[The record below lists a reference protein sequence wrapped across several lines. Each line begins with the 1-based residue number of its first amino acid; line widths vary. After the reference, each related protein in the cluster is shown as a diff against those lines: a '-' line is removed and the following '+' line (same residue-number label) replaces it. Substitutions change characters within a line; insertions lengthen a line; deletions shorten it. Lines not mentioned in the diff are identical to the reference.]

1 MENYII
7 EENELPKNEG
17 HHETLFSLGN
27 GFIGFRGSFY
37 EKTSKTQG
45 CFNNSFYEEHE
56 IKYGEKLYGFPDIT
70 ESMINI
76 PDPRNITFSI
86 DGEIVEFEKEYLSE
100 YNKKLNIKKGIL
112 ETSYIY
118 SKNNKKV
125 EVKATALVSFNNKNL
140 SFIKYD
146 ITPINFDGEIE
157 IISFLNNESFALD
170 AKDDPRVATI
180 TTKTFEVV
188 NKILDKNVYGYTFKT
203 FKTKKELTVLEE
215 VNILS
220 GDFITSEVCE
230 KEKFTQKIQF
240 NGRKND
246 TISVLKINEIYL
258 DELKEDYSEEERT
271 FDYQLKKQEE
281 FLNDFWEKSFIEIKN
296 DDELTEG
303 IRFNLF
309 HLLQSV
315 NSEGTFGIA
324 AKGLTGEGYEG
335 HNFWDTEIFIF
346 PFFLFTKPEIAK
358 NLLKYRYST
367 IEEGKKRAKELG
379 YDKGVKFP
387 WRTISGIECSGYY
400 PAGTAQYHINA
411 DIAYAVDM
419 YYKVTDDKE
428 FMEEYGLEIL
438 NETARFFLEVGY
450 FNEDDEFRIDGVT
463 GPDEYTAIVNNN
475 YYTNKMV
482 KRNFLSAY
490 NYNKEFNTDISKDE
504 IKQFKKAYKNMY
516 LPFNNKLKVIPQDD
530 NFLEKERWDF
540 ENTKK
545 ENYPL
550 LLHYHPMKIYK
561 HQVCKQADVCL
572 ADFLVGE
579 DVSEKIKRNN
589 YDYYIDITTHD
600 SSLSYNTYS
609 VIACEINYLEEAYEL
624 YTKNVRLDIDN
635 SHDNSNH
642 GIHTAAMGGSWIGL
656 VYGFGG
662 MRINEKGLFFNPKTT
677 DKLGDY
683 SFVIKYKESKLK
695 VSVNKE
701 SIVYEMI
708 DGKEI
713 VFYDRAKKI
722 KLDGKAKIKI
732 IK

>member
-1 MENYII
+1 MKNYII
-7 EENELPKNEG
+7 EENKLPKNEG

-56 IKYGEKLYGFPDIT
+56 MKYGEKLYGFPDVT

-76 PDPRNITFSI
+76 PDPRNITFAI
-86 DGEIVEFEKEYLSE
+86 EGELVEFENEYLSE
-100 YNKKLNIKKGIL
+100 YNKKLNLKKGIL

-125 EVKATALVSFNNKNL
+125 KVKATALVSFNNKNL

-146 ITPINFDGEIE
+146 ITPINFDGEVE

-188 NKILDKNVYGYTFKT
+188 NKILDKDIYGYTFKT

-215 VNILS
+215 MNILS
-220 GDFITSEVCE
+220 GDFITSEICE

-240 NGRKND
+240 NGKRND

-258 DELKEDYSEEERT
+258 DKLKEEYLEEERT

-281 FLNDFWEKSFIEIKN
+281 FLNDFWENSLIEIKN
-296 DDELTEG
+296 DEELTQG

-367 IEEGKKRAKELG
+367 IEEGKRRAKELG

-482 KRNFLSAY
+482 KRNFLAAY
-490 NYNKEFNTDISKDE
+490 NYNKEFNTDIPKDE
-504 IKQFKKAYKNMY
+504 KKQFKKAYKNMY
-516 LPFNNKLKVIPQDD
+516 LPFNNKLKVTPQDD
-530 NFLEKERWDF
+530 TFLEKERWDF

-677 DKLGDY
+677 DKLGEY
-683 SFVIKYKESKLK
+683 SFIIKYKESKLK
-695 VSVNKE
+695 VTVNKK
-701 SIVYEMI
+701 SVIYEMI

-722 KLDGKAKIKI
+722 KLDGKTKTKI